1 MSIVNL
7 DQRRRAAAQG
17 SRADGACGCGGRWF
31 RPVIED
37 AAGGERPGAVVLAA
51 DGQVCGYAG
60 VMRCIECGN
69 DFKP

>member
-7 DQRRRAAAQG
+7 AERRRAATP
-17 SRADGACGCGGRWF
+17 SADDGTCACGGRWF

-37 AAGGERPGAVVLAA
+37 AAGGERPGAVVLDA

-60 VMRCIECGN
+60 TMRCIECGN